1 MVRHNRGI
9 DDAGCFSDLEIY
21 RARGS
26 GSIQQGDVVPL
37 SFSGAGGWS
46 DESAAECIEACDCP
60 EFQKLLR
67 SHEAKAGKKK
77 TADMLKS
84 MVTGYGTKAIK
95 KQLLKGEATKKPL
108 MKGLVEPTT
117 AASKK

>member
-1 MVRHNRGI
+1 MENKRGRLWKSVGSYLENNRGI
-9 DDAGCFSDLEIY
+9 TLTRRAQGIGRRIY

-67 SHEAKAGKKK
+67 SHEAKAGKRK

-95 KQLLKGEATKKPL
+95 KQLLKGEAT
-108 MKGLVEPTT
+108 
-117 AASKK
+117 